1 MGLPGGRE
9 SCLLEEILVV
19 PDQAHIGTVHHAV
32 VVTVERRDLLHAGEP
47 LLAVLRPVSQVL
59 IEWSQV
65 ACGYIRANQEAI
77 LAYEIGSGTGGT
89 DHQVKLRVIAS
100 LVSNDG
106 FQLDFDIRVSR
117 LDTLFHRRPPRLFRI
132 GWGTKLLIGDCNR
145 DGSAAIASRRATTSL
160 QYGCY
165 REKHDDKT
173 KGKEIQAFQ

>member
-1 MGLPGGRE
+1 ME
-9 SCLLEEILVV
+9 NILVV
-19 PDQAHIGTVHHAV
+19 PDQAYIGTVHYAI
-32 VVTVERRDLLHAGEP
+32 VVTVERRDLLHPGEP
-47 LLAVLRPVSQVL
+47 LLAVFWPVSQVL

-65 ACGYIRANQEAI
+65 ASGYIRANQEAI
-77 LAYEIGSGTGGT
+77 LAYEIGSRTGGT
-89 DHQVKLRVIAS
+89 HHQVELRVIVS
-100 LVSNDG
+100 LASNDG

-132 GWGTKLLIGDCNR
+132 GWGTKLLIGDS
-145 DGSAAIASRRATTSL
+145 DGDRSAAIASRRATTSL